1 MQLAILIFKRSQSMP
16 KAEWRLPATCRTLAP
31 MEIESLVTPAWTTW
45 LAQAESPAL
54 VVCEFETEAG
64 ALNPSEL
71 KTNVIRKARN
81 KDHYGALELDICGF
95 GNRCVCC

>member
-31 MEIESLVTPAWTTW
+31 MEIESLVTAAWTTW

-54 VVCEFETEAG
+54 VVCLQDYHVVLCNETM
-64 ALNPSEL
+64 P
-71 KTNVIRKARN
+71 ARLPEPRLI
-81 KDHYGALELDICGF
+81 DLQADLY
-95 GNRCVCC
+95 